1 MRNPHWVDPGP
12 TPRCP
17 AKTTGDETV
26 TGTCDSGYGHGRSP
40 NQSPSEGE
48 GSRGQRSKHH
58 PRLAST
64 LAMLSITAQSS
75 RQTTLIPSLCPLPRG
90 GVGDR
95 VKGSTKVGIP
105 VFPPTKVVDTP
116 PYLDANQKSES
127 QLMLLIGMTRYRQPS
142 LLSGRSTTGLVVV
155 VISMATWSA
164 PAAFTLCSA
173 SHR

>member
-95 VKGSTKVGIP
+95 TERISIFDYADP
-105 VFPPTKVVDTP
+105 LPPSSDVSLRSENATDRGNVTAKSINYRGGDQHKQHYTP
-116 PYLDANQKSES
+116 GHRA
-127 QLMLLIGMTRYRQPS
+127 YR
-142 LLSGRSTTGLVVV
+142 
-155 VISMATWSA
+155 
-164 PAAFTLCSA
+164 
-173 SHR
+173 